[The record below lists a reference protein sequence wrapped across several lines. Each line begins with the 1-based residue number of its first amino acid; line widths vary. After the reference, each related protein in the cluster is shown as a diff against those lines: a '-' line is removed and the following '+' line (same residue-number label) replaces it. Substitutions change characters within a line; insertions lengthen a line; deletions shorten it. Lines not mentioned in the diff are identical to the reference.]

1 MPNFD
6 NLKSIGE
13 LFVAEYQIVY
23 VAISAV
29 NALLLLAI
37 SYKFLQIMQQSGYEG
52 FGYFKWLR
60 RRDNVYLT
68 RLTTISLLSLLG
80 YLLTNL
86 SLAFSEEWWVYF
98 VGFAFYAVFIIGY
111 LKSEKKRTKKVPLVR
126 TARMNRLIAVYFFV
140 LLAVNYLLVIL
151 LSLAAFLLR
160 ANHILVRIRL
170 CVPCLMPIAVPF
182 LVLVAYYIM
191 KPYENSVQKN
201 YIKKCMARLYERP
214 DLIKIGITGSYGKTS
229 VKEILKTLLEEK
241 YEVLATPSSFNT
253 PMGIC
258 KTVKRLNASHQVF
271 IAEMGARHVGDIR
284 KLAEI
289 VRPDYAVI
297 NGIVGQHLETFGS
310 LSAIRQTKYELV
322 ESMPC
327 GTVAY
332 TVDNDNTN
340 DLFDK
345 CKIKCVGAGL
355 NLSKNPQV
363 YATDVKSG
371 VNGSEFI
378 LHVGENSVKCVTSL
392 LGEHN
397 VSNICLAAA
406 IAHEIGLD
414 LSEICAG
421 VSRLRPVVHRLEVRY
436 GHNGITVIDDSY
448 NSNVCG
454 IEAALKVLSTFEGRK
469 IVVTPGLVELGRVQ
483 DLENYKFGK
492 KLAEV
497 CDVAVLV
504 GRTATYRIQDG
515 LIDGYFDCENVIVTK
530 DLDSARK
537 KLSKLLKS
545 GDVVLFE
552 NDLPDKFS

>member
-1 MPNFD
+1 MPDFD
-6 NLKSIGE
+6 NIKSIGE
-13 LFVAEYQIVY
+13 LFVGEYKLIY
-23 VAISAV
+23 IAISAV
-29 NALLLLAI
+29 NSLLMLAI
-37 SYKFLQIMQQSGYEG
+37 SYKFLQVMQQSGYEG

-60 RRDNVYLT
+60 RRDNVYLS

-80 YLLTNL
+80 YLLTNI
-86 SLAFSEEWWVYF
+86 SLAFTDEWWVYF
-98 VGFAFYAVFIIGY
+98 IGFAFYIVFIFGY
-111 LKSEKKRTKKVPLVR
+111 VKSEKRRTKKVPLVR
-126 TARMNRLIAVYFFV
+126 TARMNRLIFTYFFV
-140 LLAVNYLLVIL
+140 LIAVNYFLIII
-151 LSLAAFLLR
+151 LSLAAYFLR
-160 ANHILVRIRL
+160 ANSILVRIRL
-170 CVPCLMPIAVPF
+170 CPLCLMPIAVPF
-182 LVLVAYYIM
+182 LILIAYYIM
-191 KPYENSVQKN
+191 KPYENSVQKK

-214 DLIKIGITGSYGKTS
+214 DLIKVGITGSYGKTS

-258 KTVKRLNASHQVF
+258 KTVRRLKASHQVF

-332 TVDNDNTN
+332 TVDNDNTCN
-340 DLFDK
+340 LFDK

-355 NLSKNPQV
+355 NLNKNPQV

-378 LHVGENSVKCVTSL
+378 LHIGEQSVKCVTSL

-406 IAHEIGLD
+406 IAHEIGLE

-421 VSRLRPVVHRLEVRY
+421 VSRLRPVAHRLEVRS
-436 GHNGITVIDDSY
+436 GQNGITVIDDSY

-454 IEAALKVLSTFEGRK
+454 IEAALKVLASFEGRK
-469 IVVTPGLVELGRVQ
+469 IVVTPGLVELGSAQ

-497 CDVAVLV
+497 CDIAVLV
-504 GRTATYRIQDG
+504 GRTAAYRIQDG
-515 LIDGYFDCENVIVTK
+515 LVDGYFDLENVIVAK

-537 KLSKLLKS
+537 KLAKLLVA